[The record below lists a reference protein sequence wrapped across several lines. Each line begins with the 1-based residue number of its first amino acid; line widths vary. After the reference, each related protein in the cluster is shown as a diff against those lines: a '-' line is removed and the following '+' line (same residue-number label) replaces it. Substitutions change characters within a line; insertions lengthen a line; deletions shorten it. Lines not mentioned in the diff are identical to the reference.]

1 MFLEHELSL
10 RGKKGKVAE
19 CVTLPADRPG
29 DLNLFP
35 GAYMVERDT
44 KCNEIVNI
52 FTNCYILNIFRESI

>member
-1 MFLEHELSL
+1 M
-10 RGKKGKVAE
+10 AE

-29 DLNLFP
+29 GLNLFP